1 MSKKANPTAI
11 GLFIVVGLALGLAG
25 VLIFSAG
32 SLFRTQQKYILYFN
46 ASLKGLDPGAPVK
59 FRGVTIGKVMEVLIR
74 HDQSRDDFAM
84 PVIIAID
91 TKLTQTRSDEQIQFG
106 KTRLDYLIQQGFR
119 ARLDAESLVTGVL
132 YIGMERLPNPPAP
145 VFHQLKPEYPEIPTM
160 PSQVQQLLANL
171 ERVDLSSLSEK
182 LSSLLTRVDESLS
195 QLNVAQINAGVTN
208 LLGSA
213 NNVLRA
219 PDLTNSFSSFRQ
231 ALSQAE
237 VLLKRV
243 DGRVDPLV
251 DSVTN
256 TLFDAQQTLA
266 GLRVAVRNVADL
278 LSPDSPVPPNLA
290 QALEELSNAG
300 RAIADL
306 AGFLER
312 NPNALL
318 AGKRIPKA
326 QP

>member
-1 MSKKANPTAI
+1 MSKKANATAI
-11 GLFIVVGLALGLAG
+11 GLFTVVGLALGLAG

-32 SLFRTQQKYILYFN
+32 ILFRTQQKYILYFN

-171 ERVDLSSLSEK
+171 ERVDLNSLSEK

>member
-1 MSKKANPTAI
+1 MSKKASPTLV
-11 GLFIVVGLALGLAG
+11 GLFIIVGLALAIAG
-25 VLIFSAG
+25 VLVFSSG
-32 SLFRTQQKYILYFN
+32 GLFRTQEKYILYFN
-46 ASLKGLDPGAPVK
+46 VSLKGLDPGAPVK
-59 FRGVTIGKVMEVLIR
+59 FRGVTIGKVLEVLIR
-74 HDQSRDDFAM
+74 HNQSKDDFAM

-91 TKLTQTRSDEQIQFG
+91 TKLTQRRSDEHIQFG
-106 KTRLDYLIQQGFR
+106 KDRLGYLIQEGFR

-132 YIGMERLPNPPAP
+132 YIGMERPLNPPAP

-160 PSQVQQLLANL
+160 PSQVQQLLASL
-171 ERVDLSSLSEK
+171 DRVDLGGISEK
-182 LSSLLTRVDESLS
+182 LNAVLTHADTSLG
-195 QLNVAQINAGVTN
+195 QLNVAEINAGVTN

-213 NNVLRA
+213 NRVVTT
-219 PDLTNSFSSFRQ
+219 PDLTNSFTSFRR

-243 DGRVDPLV
+243 DGRVDPLA

-256 TLFDAQQTLA
+256 TLFDAQKTLA

-278 LSPDSPVPPNLA
+278 LSPDSAIPPDL
-290 QALEELSNAG
+290 QQTLEELSSAG

-318 AGKRIPKA
+318 AGKKIPKE
-326 QP
+326 QR